1 MTQCLLFCRRLDFL
15 GEGLRWCDVKRYGIT
30 VDRFDDTNY
39 DDATTTGYKAGESLP
54 YNDLRRAFQI
64 PQESIK
70 TGLEANPDDN
80 SKNPEHP
87 FVSSYD
93 TLN

>member
-1 MTQCLLFCRRLDFL
+1 M
-15 GEGLRWCDVKRYGIT
+15 
-30 VDRFDDTNY
+30 DRFDDTNY